1 MARKPREEWSE
12 RYRRRVERAERK
24 YGAIFEGD
32 TARIRQLARGHKPRE
47 HVTRAERK
55 IRLNE
60 TPTSSADYAF
70 LAKQRRR
77 IEGDNPGAI
86 WPYNRGKV
94 VGHRADGSPIVA
106 TETNRERFDRA
117 RSAYMRLPRGERD
130 TVRARQARMQRR
142 YDPGNDDYEDTD
154 FYDWVEEMEDDITP
168 IYFYH

>member
-12 RYRRRVERAERK
+12 RYRRRVERAEVK
-24 YGAIFEGD
+24 YGAVFEQD
-32 TARIRQLARGHKPRE
+32 SARIRQLARGHKPRE

-77 IEGDNPGAI
+77 IEGDAPGNL
-86 WPYNRGKV
+86 WTEGRGRI
-94 VGHRADGSPIVA
+94 VGRRVSDNAPIVQA
-106 TETNRERFDRA
+106 ETRHERFERA
-117 RSAYMRLPRGERD
+117 RRAYLRLTAAERSA
-130 TVRARQARMQRR
+130 TRAAQARFRR
-142 YDPGNDDYEDTD
+142 HPAE